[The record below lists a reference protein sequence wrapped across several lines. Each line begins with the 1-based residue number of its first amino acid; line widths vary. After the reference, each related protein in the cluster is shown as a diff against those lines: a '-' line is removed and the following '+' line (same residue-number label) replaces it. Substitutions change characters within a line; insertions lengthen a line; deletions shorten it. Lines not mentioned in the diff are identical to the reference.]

1 MLGIRGWALRL
12 LPVVGNGMA
21 REISELTV
29 LSPTAARAKSRPFDL
44 ALAYDPRQPPAAPIR
59 RAQSQTDGEQKRG
72 VCGAKAHGEGEREKR
87 RQVNL
92 KPDTMG
98 WLSLKKKHYF
108 LFRVWLHD
116 KIKKEKKRNKG

>member
-1 MLGIRGWALRL
+1 M
-12 LPVVGNGMA
+12 VGNGMA

-29 LSPTAARAKSRPFDL
+29 LSPTTARAKSRPFDL
-44 ALAYDPRQPPAAPIR
+44 ALACDPRQPPMVSVH
-59 RAQSQTDGEQKRG
+59 RAQRQTDTEQKQGNVEQSTCRG
-72 VCGAKAHGEGEREKR
+72 QDKG

-98 WLSLKKKHYF
+98 WLSLKKPHF

-116 KIKKEKKRNKG
+116 KIKEKEMLEIP